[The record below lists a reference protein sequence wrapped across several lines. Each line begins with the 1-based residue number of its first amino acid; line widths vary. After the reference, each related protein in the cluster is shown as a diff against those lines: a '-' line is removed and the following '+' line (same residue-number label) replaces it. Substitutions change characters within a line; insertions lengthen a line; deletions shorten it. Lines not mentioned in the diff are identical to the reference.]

1 MIHLCEHTL
10 LRADIAQ
17 LVEQRIRNA
26 KVVGSTPIIG
36 TILFKYLSYIQVN
49 YILLLCRI
57 RDIATNNRVKFA
69 RVFNQ
74 VSR

>member
-1 MIHLCEHTL
+1 MFSF
-10 LRADIAQ
+10 A
-17 LVEQRIRNA
+17 
-26 KVVGSTPIIG
+26 PIIG
-36 TILFKYLSYIQVN
+36 TIFFKYLSYIQVD
-49 YILLLCRI
+49 YILLLCSI